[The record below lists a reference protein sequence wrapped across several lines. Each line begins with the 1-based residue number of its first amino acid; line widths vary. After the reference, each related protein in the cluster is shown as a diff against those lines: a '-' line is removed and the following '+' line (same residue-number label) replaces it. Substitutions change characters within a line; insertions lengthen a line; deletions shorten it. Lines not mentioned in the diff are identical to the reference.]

1 MKKVI
6 LLVVILLKMQTS
18 NAQYNVRVN
27 HVHSYAHF
35 VVGFGVGTGAS
46 MLYGKT
52 PRERIM
58 IGTFSAAVA
67 GVAKEGYDLYY
78 GGKPSVTDIALT
90 TLGGFVSAKIVNWA
104 MQKGKRKEKPC
115 KM

>member
-1 MKKVI
+1 MKKLI
-6 LLVVILLKMQTS
+6 LLAFIFLGTEIK
-18 NAQYNVRVN
+18 AQYNVHVN

-35 VVGFGVGTGAS
+35 VAGFGVGTGAS

-67 GVAKEGYDLYY
+67 GIAKEGYDLYM
-78 GGKPSVTDIALT
+78 GGKPSVTDIAFT